1 MSEKTTRRSFDREFK
16 ISAVKLV
23 LESGKSVKTIAAEL
37 GISDNTLFNWKK
49 KYLSEREGFPEDAKN
64 AFPGKGHLKPDEEE
78 LRKKDREIARLKMER
93 DILKKAI
100 AYFAK
105 EKV

>member
-1 MSEKTTRRSFDREFK
+1 MSRKTYDKEFK

-23 LESGKSVKTIAAEL
+23 LDSGKSVDTVAKDL
-37 GISDNTLFNWKK
+37 GISSNSLFNWKK
-49 KYLSEREGFPEDAKN
+49 QYMQDAQN
-64 AFPGKGHLKPDEEE
+64 AFPGKGRLRPDEEE
-78 LRKKDREIARLKMER
+78 LRKKDKEIAMLKMER

-105 EKV
+105 VKE

>member
-1 MSEKTTRRSFDREFK
+1 MTEKILRRSFDKEFK
-16 ISAVKLV
+16 VSAVKLV

-49 KYLSEREGFPEDAKN
+49 KYLRDARD
-64 AFPGKGHLKPDEEE
+64 AFPGKGHMKPEQEE

-100 AYFAK
+100 AYFTK
-105 EKV
+105 DQL

>member
-1 MSEKTTRRSFDREFK
+1 MNETQTRRSFDREFK
-16 ISAVKLV
+16 VSAVKLV

-49 KYLSEREGFPEDAKN
+49 KYLQDAKN
-64 AFPGKGHLKPDEEE
+64 AFPGKGHLKQEEEE
-78 LRKKDREIARLKMER
+78 LRKKDKEIARLKMER

-100 AYFAK
+100 AYFTK
-105 EKV
+105 DQL

>member
-1 MSEKTTRRSFDREFK
+1 MTEKILRRSFDKEFK
-16 ISAVKLV
+16 VSAVKLV

-49 KYLSEREGFPEDAKN
+49 KYLQDARD
-64 AFPGKGHLKPDEEE
+64 AFPGKGHMKPEQEE

-100 AYFAK
+100 AYFTK
-105 EKV
+105 DQLWNTDS

>member
-1 MSEKTTRRSFDREFK
+1 MSEKLSRRSFDKEFK

-23 LESGKSVKTIAAEL
+23 LDSGKSVKTIAAEL

-49 KYLSEREGFPEDAKN
+49 KYLEDAKN
-64 AFPGKGHLKPDEEE
+64 AFPGKGHMKPEQEE

-100 AYFAK
+100 AYFTK
-105 EKV
+105 DQV

>member
-1 MSEKTTRRSFDREFK
+1 MSEKRRSFDKEFK

-23 LESGKSVKTIAAEL
+23 LESEKSVESIASDL
-37 GISDNTLFNWKK
+37 GVSSNSLFNWKR
-49 KYLSEREGFPEDAKN
+49 KYLEDAKN
-64 AFPGKGHLKPDEEE
+64 AFPGKGKMKPEDEE
-78 LRKKDREIARLKMER
+78 LRRVKKELLRVTMER

-105 EKV
+105 VKE

>member
-1 MSEKTTRRSFDREFK
+1 MTEKIPRRSFDKEFK

-23 LESGKSVKTIAAEL
+23 VDSGKSVKSIASEL

-49 KYLSEREGFPEDAKN
+49 KYQQDAKN
-64 AFPGKGHLKPDEEE
+64 AFPGKGHMKADEEE
-78 LRKKDREIARLKMER
+78 LRKKDKEIATLKMER
-93 DILKKAI
+93 DILKKAL

-105 EKV
+105 EKL

>member
-1 MSEKTTRRSFDREFK
+1 MTEKILRRSFDKEFK
-16 ISAVKLV
+16 VSAVKLV

-49 KYLSEREGFPEDAKN
+49 KYLQDARD
-64 AFPGKGHLKPDEEE
+64 AFPGKGHMKPEQEE

-100 AYFAK
+100 AYFTK
-105 EKV
+105 DQL

>member
-16 ISAVKLV
+16 LSAVKLV
-23 LESGKSVKTIAAEL
+23 IDSGKSVKTIAAEL

-49 KYLSEREGFPEDAKN
+49 KYLEDAKN
-64 AFPGKGHLKPDEEE
+64 AFPGKGHLKPEQEE
-78 LRKKDREIARLKMER
+78 LRKKDKEIARLKMER

-100 AYFAK
+100 AYFTK
-105 EKV
+105 DQL

>member
-1 MSEKTTRRSFDREFK
+1 MSEKLARRTFDKEFK
-16 ISAVKLV
+16 ISAVKLE
-23 LESGKSVKTIAAEL
+23 LESGKSVKSIAAEL
-37 GISDNTLFNWKK
+37 GISENTLFNWKK
-49 KYLSEREGFPEDAKN
+49 KYLEDAKN
-64 AFPGKGHLKPDEEE
+64 AFPGKGHLKPEQEE
-78 LRKKDREIARLKMER
+78 LRKKDREIVRLKMER

>member
-1 MSEKTTRRSFDREFK
+1 MSEETHRRSFEREFK

-23 LESGKSVKTIAAEL
+23 MESGKSVKTIATEL

-49 KYLSEREGFPEDAKN
+49 KYLQDAKN
-64 AFPGKGHLKPDEEE
+64 AFPGKGHMKPEEEE

-100 AYFAK
+100 AYFT
-105 EKV
+105 KVPE

>member
-1 MSEKTTRRSFDREFK
+1 MTEKTTRRSFDREFK
-16 ISAVKLV
+16 LSAVKLV

-49 KYLSEREGFPEDAKN
+49 KFQEDAKN
-64 AFPGKGHLKPDEEE
+64 AFPGKGHMKAEQEE
-78 LRKKDREIARLKMER
+78 LRRKDREIARLKMER

-100 AYFAK
+100 AYFT
-105 EKV
+105 KVPE

>member
-1 MSEKTTRRSFDREFK
+1 MSEKIPRRSFDREFK

-23 LESGKSVKTIAAEL
+23 SESGKSVKSIAAEL

-49 KYLSEREGFPEDAKN
+49 KYLLDAKN
-64 AFPGKGHLKPDEEE
+64 AFPGKGHLKPEQEE

>member
-1 MSEKTTRRSFDREFK
+1 MSEKQPRRSFDKEFK
-16 ISAVKLV
+16 LSAVKLV
-23 LESGKSVKTIAAEL
+23 LESEKSVESIASDL
-37 GISDNTLFNWKK
+37 GVSSNSLFNWKR
-49 KYLSEREGFPEDAKN
+49 KYLEDAKN
-64 AFPGKGHLKPDEEE
+64 AFPGKGHMKPEQEE

-105 EKV
+105 VKE

>member
-1 MSEKTTRRSFDREFK
+1 MSEKLPRRTFDREFK

-23 LESGKSVKTIAAEL
+23 LESGKSVKSIAAEL

-49 KYLSEREGFPEDAKN
+49 KYLEDAQN
-64 AFPGKGHLKPDEEE
+64 AFPGKGHLKPEQEE

>member
-1 MSEKTTRRSFDREFK
+1 MSEKLARRTFDKEFK

-23 LESGKSVKTIAAEL
+23 LESGKSVKSIAAEL
-37 GISDNTLFNWKK
+37 GISENTLFNWKK
-49 KYLSEREGFPEDAKN
+49 KYLEDAKN
-64 AFPGKGHLKPDEEE
+64 AFPGKGHLKPEQEE
-78 LRKKDREIARLKMER
+78 LRKKDREIVRLKMER

>member
-1 MSEKTTRRSFDREFK
+1 MSRKTYDKEFK

-23 LESGKSVKTIAAEL
+23 LDSGRTIAQIAADL

-49 KYLSEREGFPEDAKN
+49 KYLEDAKN
-64 AFPGKGHLKPDEEE
+64 AFLGKGRLKPEDEE
-78 LRKKDREIARLKMER
+78 LRRKDREIATLKMER

-100 AYFAK
+100 AFFAK
-105 EKV
+105 DGK